1 MASNSMRQDGENRV
15 GLIHSETARKVSEEM
30 AKAQTKRPEVVGSTL
45 NEIEKQDP
53 EILAALLE
61 VMEVEQQLESKAQVE
76 LLPND
81 ASFIAQLG
89 SQQE

>member
-1 MASNSMRQDGENRV
+1 
-15 GLIHSETARKVSEEM
+15 M

-45 NEIEKQDP
+45 NQIEKQDP

-61 VMEVEQQLESKAQVE
+61 VMEVEQLLESKAVVE

-89 SQQE
+89 PQQE